1 LDDCLDKALSTPSRL
16 QIICNQSDTSI
27 KRSIIGSIY
36 PEKLCFDGMTY
47 RTVRV
52 NEAAQLVFLINSQ
65 LGAKK
70 NRTKLDFTSLSDSVA
85 GAGLEPTTFG
95 L

>member
-1 LDDCLDKALSTPSRL
+1 M
-16 QIICNQSDTSI
+16 
-27 KRSIIGSIY
+27 Y
-36 PEKLCFDGMTY
+36 PEKLGFDGEAY
-47 RTVRV
+47 QTVRM
-52 NEAAQLVFLINSQ
+52 NEAANLIYLINNK

-70 NRTKLDFTSLSDSVA
+70 NRTKLDFSSLSDSVA